1 MLNEE
6 QTTETKDNLIYF
18 DKLIILNICKWIFC
32 EVLQVQIV
40 LIFIASFKYQT
51 MMISD
56 LFIMKCKVL
65 GYLDLQLNE
74 IYCLFNQFK
83 IWISS

>member
-6 QTTETKDNLIYF
+6 QTFEAKDDLIHF
-18 DKLIILNICKWIFC
+18 CKLIILNICKQIVC

-51 MMISD
+51 MSVSA
-56 LFIMKCKVL
+56 LFIM
-65 GYLDLQLNE
+65 
-74 IYCLFNQFK
+74 
-83 IWISS
+83 